1 MGFGSK
7 SASVSP
13 TKNIEKKNTPRRNS
27 ETRSEEKISPKM
39 RNKSPKKVQ
48 KIEVEVD
55 EKEEATEM

>member
-27 ETRSEEKISPKM
+27 ETRVEEKNSPKM
-39 RNKSPKKVQ
+39 RKKSPKKVQ
-48 KIEVEVD
+48 KIDIETE
-55 EKEEATEM
+55 EEEATEM